1 MMSKKQIRLWLWSA
15 SILAVFN
22 ILTKINDQS
31 LTGIVVQLL
40 LKTGINLII
49 IFILIL
55 LYNIF
60 YKKYFRESVKYFV

>member
-60 YKKYFRESVKYFV
+60 YKKYFRKFKSRV

>member
-40 LKTGINLII
+40 LKTC
-49 IFILIL
+49 L
-55 LYNIF
+55 LYTSPSP
-60 YKKYFRESVKYFV
+60 RD

>member
-1 MMSKKQIRLWLWSA
+1 MSKKQIRLWLWSA

-49 IFILIL
+49 IL
-55 LYNIF
+55 
-60 YKKYFRESVKYFV
+60 